1 MCFCLSHAL
10 SLTKVSLSHS
20 YETVASMLAPS
31 SSGVAEA
38 VRPKGASSSVDPEPN
53 DSSTIPY
60 DGFPPLSPDNIALIE
75 TANSEGLSESE
86 SESKSKHGIELP
98 KSAEPYMWDLAEER
112 SVSASP
118 ASESDDG
125 SSGVQL
131 GSSAM
136 KKWPPLTEADI
147 DEISKAQLEGA
158 DKEQISFDS
167 WGSKDRLFTGQ
178 RLVQTSVEGEIGC
191 QAEKGH
197 KVSENKRLDN
207 G

>member
-1 MCFCLSHAL
+1 MLCHLK
-10 SLTKVSLSHS
+10 KVSLSHS
-20 YETVASMLAPS
+20 YETVASILGPS

-38 VRPKGASSSVDPEPN
+38 VQPKGALSSVDPESN
-53 DSSTIPY
+53 DSTIPY

-86 SESKSKHGIELP
+86 SKSKHGFELQ
-98 KSAEPYMWDLAEER
+98 KCAEPYMWDLAEDR
-112 SVSASP
+112 SASASP
-118 ASESDDG
+118 TSESDDG
-125 SSGVQL
+125 SSGVRV

-158 DKEQISFDS
+158 EKEQISFDS

-178 RLVQTSVEGEIGC
+178 RWVQTSVEGESGC

-197 KVSENKRLDN
+197 KVSENTLLDN